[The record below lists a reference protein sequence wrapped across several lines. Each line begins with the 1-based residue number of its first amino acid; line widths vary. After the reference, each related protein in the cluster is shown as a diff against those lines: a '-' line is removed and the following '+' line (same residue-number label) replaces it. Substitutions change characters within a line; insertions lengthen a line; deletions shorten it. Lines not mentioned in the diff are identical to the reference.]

1 MKCLTCAECG
11 LKLSDKCF
19 SKDGL
24 VYCREDFF
32 RKFGTKCNGCGN
44 GISPTE
50 TVRRAHN
57 NVYHLKCFSCQMCQV
72 EFQTGEEFYLMEDK
86 RLICKN
92 DYETA
97 KARGKNIFLFTQMN
111 KFELEKYS

>member
-1 MKCLTCAECG
+1 
-11 LKLSDKCF
+11 
-19 SKDGL
+19 
-24 VYCREDFF
+24 
-32 RKFGTKCNGCGN
+32 
-44 GISPTE
+44 
-50 TVRRAHN
+50 
-57 NVYHLKCFSCQMCQV
+57 MCQV